1 MKALLVIDV
10 QEAIVSKG
18 DFTKQLSV
26 IEELSAQFKQD
37 QCPVIFLKHVSQ
49 DEDSPFH
56 ESLPSSAIIEKLVP
70 YADHIIKK
78 ETPNA
83 YFETSLQDI
92 VTEKN
97 VTHLFIT
104 GFNAEFC
111 CMFTTVASHMLGYKV
126 TYLED
131 AVSSVNAGSEYEM
144 DDLDVPEFI
153 ATVFHWSNV
162 VEVLTEEEYKELY
175 K

>member
-10 QEAIVSKG
+10 QAGLISQG
-18 DFTKQLSV
+18 DFAKEVSLIAEV
-26 IEELSAQFKQD
+26 CEQFQQD
-37 QCPVIFLKHVSQ
+37 QSPVIFLKHVSQ
-49 DEDSPFH
+49 DETSPFY
-56 ESLPSSAIIEKLVP
+56 EQKTSASLVEALVP
-70 YADHIIKK
+70 YATQIIKK

-83 YFETSLQDI
+83 FYQTSLQAAL
-92 VTEKN
+92 EAEN

-126 TYLED
+126 TYLEE
-131 AVSSVNAGSEYEM
+131 AVSSVNNGDVYEM
-144 DDLDVPEFI
+144 PQLDVPEFI

-162 VEVLTEEEYKELY
+162 VEVLTDEEYKTLY
-175 K
+175 T